1 MTDELDTSV
10 SAAISSSIGFSF
22 DEIPTDPE
30 YPPDAPVKNI
40 TEVYYTSGSLHIRV
54 EGYKLPSGERIK
66 HGTELIFHENGNLK
80 KETVYYHNKKF
91 GNCKSYFPDGSIE
104 SDYRY
109 FNDKVG
115 GQAYNYY
122 PSGKMKSH
130 VYWSDNTF
138 HGPLI
143 MYWPDGFTVHVE
155 TNYHQGKRHG
165 FERVFFESGKVNY
178 TGFWNNGLKDGPEKR
193 YNEKGF
199 TIMKLHWKMGILLSK
214 TICHTKT
221 LTEDEIRAKALVA
234 IKKKK

>member
-10 SAAISSSIGFSF
+10 SAAICSSVGFSF
-22 DEIPTDPE
+22 DVIPTDLE
-30 YPPDAPVKNI
+30 GPPTGPVENI
-40 TEVYYTSGSLHIRV
+40 TEVFYPSGSLHIRV
-54 EGYKLPSGERIK
+54 EGYRLPSGERIK

-80 KETVYYHNKKF
+80 KETPYYHNKKF
-91 GNCKSYFPDGSIE
+91 GNCKSYFPDGKLE

-122 PSGKMKSH
+122 PNGNMKSH
-130 VYWSDNTF
+130 AYWSDNTF

-143 MYWPDGFTVHVE
+143 MYWPDGHVRIE

-165 FERVFFESGKVNY
+165 FERVFFESGKINY
-178 TGFWNNGLKDGPEKR
+178 TGFWNNGFKDGHEIH

-199 TIMKLHWKMGILLSK
+199 TIMKLHWKMGILMARK
-214 TICHTKT
+214 KCYTKI
-221 LTEDEIRAKALVA
+221 LTEDEVRAKALA
-234 IKKKK
+234 ASKKKK